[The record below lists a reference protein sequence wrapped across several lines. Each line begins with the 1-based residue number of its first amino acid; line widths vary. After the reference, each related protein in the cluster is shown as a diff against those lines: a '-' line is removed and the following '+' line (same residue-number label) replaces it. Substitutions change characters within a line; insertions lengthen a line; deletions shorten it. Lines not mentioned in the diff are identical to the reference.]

1 MVFHQFYCFEMIN
14 LFNSQVCWK
23 DYLGIT
29 HWRPKNRAALILK
42 ILEAVTGRTEL
53 TQNVWSMLMLTV
65 LMRAI
70 YILNDIIG
78 FMDMN
83 PGTKRMTG
91 MNVKIPSVF
100 WNVSEFFQMP
110 VDLLEQMSYSSS
122 YLFDHTEGIML
133 GVSFMYM
140 LSDWG
145 ECDCSQPINDLIAL
159 FCAVLK

>member
-1 MVFHQFYCFEMIN
+1 
-14 LFNSQVCWK
+14 
-23 DYLGIT
+23 
-29 HWRPKNRAALILK
+29 
-42 ILEAVTGRTEL
+42 
-53 TQNVWSMLMLTV
+53 
-65 LMRAI
+65 MRAI

-83 PGTKRMTG
+83 PGTKRVTE
-91 MNVKIPSVF
+91 MNVKIPRVF

-145 ECDCSQPINDLIAL
+145 ECDYSQQIMTW
-159 FCAVLK
+159 